1 MGDTLDDITGIVQHA
16 FGFYSILPL
25 TSIKPKPPA
34 SSIASPTTL
43 TSSSLDCRSLT
54 IGSYN
59 VENLAPNSSHLPSI
73 AAHIV
78 TYLLTPDLIF
88 LQEIQDSSGPADDGT
103 LSANLT
109 LSTLCDAIYAKS
121 GVRYAFASV
130 DPLPGNLDGGQP
142 GGNIRQ
148 AYLYREEV
156 VGLYKPRQG
165 SGGDA
170 TGVVVDSDSD
180 TDTDSGSVTKPKGQ
194 GKGKEKFKDNNKA
207 TADPS
212 LTFNPGRIDPAN
224 PAWEASRK
232 PIAAAWI
239 AKGAKRP
246 FYTVNVHFS
255 SKGGGT
261 TLHGDARPPVNGG
274 VARRKEQA
282 LVTGVSFS
290 SFSLPTIPSY

>member
-1 MGDTLDDITGIVQHA
+1 MGDILDDITGIVQYA

-25 TSIKPKPPA
+25 TGIKPKSPNSPT
-34 SSIASPTTL
+34 ASPTTL
-43 TSSSLDCRSLT
+43 TSSFDDCRSLT

-59 VENLAPNSSHLPSI
+59 VENLAPNSTHLPSI

-78 TYLLTPDLIF
+78 SYLLTPDLLF
-88 LQEIQDSSGPADDGT
+88 LQEIQDSSGPTDDGT
-103 LSANLT
+103 LSADLT
-109 LSTLCDAIYAKS
+109 LSTLCDAIYARS

-148 AYLYREEV
+148 AYLYREGV

-165 SGGDA
+165 GGGDA
-170 TGVVVDSDSD
+170 TGMVVDADSDSD
-180 TDTDSGSVTKPKGQ
+180 G
-194 GKGKEKFKDNNKA
+194 GKGEGKGEGKDMYKDKNRG
-207 TADPS
+207 ADPS

-232 PIAAAWI
+232 PIAAAWM

-274 VARRKEQA
+274 VARRKVQA
-282 LVTGVSFS
+282 SVTGVSFFFFS
-290 SFSLPTIPSY
+290 SLSSSHLVESGRG